1 MIFFREFK
9 KFTKNNN
16 FRIKIFVIWSIYKP
30 SLGSAVLM
38 LIGYKQTSRHQDKQ
52 SLQKNA
58 PELAGLHVS
67 CVHEDHSDQDDTVQ
81 SVSQLKF

>member
-1 MIFFREFK
+1 
-9 KFTKNNN
+9 
-16 FRIKIFVIWSIYKP
+16 
-30 SLGSAVLM
+30 M